1 MSLLFSKCHKIN
13 LNHGGSYTDSPNWMK
28 NKKATINPIDKR
40 DNKCFQCA
48 ETVELN
54 REEMG
59 KHSERIKKIKPS
71 CS

>member
-1 MSLLFSKCHKIN
+1 
-13 LNHGGSYTDSPNWMK
+13 MK

-40 DNKCFQCA
+40 DNKCFQYN

-59 KHSERIKKIKPS
+59 KHSERIS
-71 CS
+71 